1 MLGALL
7 YADARHMGHDPH
19 VDAGVDASVGAG
31 MLALLLIAASFV
43 AGLVKAPW
51 WFWLLAGVTLAVLTA
66 TDPSRARMSYAEVR
80 GFNTMLFSDLGL
92 LARSCLLAAAAFAG
106 GMWTAGVVTIY

>member
-1 MLGALL
+1 
-7 YADARHMGHDPH
+7 
-19 VDAGVDASVGAG
+19 
-31 MLALLLIAASFV
+31 MLAVLLITASFV

-51 WFWLLAGVTLAVLTA
+51 WFWLLAGVTLTVLSA

-92 LARSCLLAAAAFAG
+92 LVRSCLFAAAAFAG
-106 GMWTAGVVTIY
+106 GMWAAGVVTIY